1 VIGDCF
7 GRPLDPPQEDIDYE
21 ADGLDWPESDPWE
34 DDTDEHPGF
43 GFVVPPSE
51 TEAAMRAA
59 DELVESMEPA
69 PKRGGGWQADV
80 TRRLAQI
87 APGVSLTEL
96 SDAREAAG
104 RPRLSASTPTERYF
118 APLWLLGAAGR
129 TALERVRAERARLSA
144 GMAPS
149 KAARMRLSELRLR
162 GGGP

>member
-1 VIGDCF
+1 MIGDDY
-7 GRPLDPPQEDIDYE
+7 GRPLDPEPDHEE
-21 ADGLDWPESDPWE
+21 WPEYDEWE
-34 DDTDEHPGF
+34 TDEEPHPGF
-43 GFVVPPSE
+43 GFPTPPDE
-51 TEAAMRAA
+51 TEAALMAA
-59 DELVESMEPA
+59 DELVESLEPA

-104 RPRLSASTPTERYF
+104 RQRLSASTPTERYF

-129 TALERVRAERARLSA
+129 TALERVKAERERLSA

-149 KAARMRLSELRLR
+149 RAARMKLSELRLR
-162 GGGP
+162 AVTP